1 MKTYADGKGMT
12 RIQIT
17 DKYDEHTYNV
27 KLSEEQM
34 RLIQFMIDNDIIERE
49 YINFHPEEVF
59 QEI

>member
-1 MKTYADGKGMT
+1 MKIYADNRV

-34 RLIQFMIDNDIIERE
+34 RLINFMIDNDIIEKE
-49 YINFHPEEVF
+49 YINFHPEEAF
-59 QEI
+59 KEI

>member
-1 MKTYADGKGMT
+1 MKTYADGKV

-34 RLIQFMIDNDIIERE
+34 RLINFMIDNDIIERE

-59 QEI
+59 KEI

>member
-1 MKTYADGKGMT
+1 MKTYADGKV

-34 RLIQFMIDNDIIERE
+34 RLINFMIDNNIIDRE
-49 YINFHPEEVF
+49 YVNFHPDEVF

>member
-1 MKTYADGKGMT
+1 MKTYADGKV

-34 RLIQFMIDNDIIERE
+34 RLINFMIDNNIIEKE

-59 QEI
+59 KEI